1 MNAKIDKTINGKHV
15 TARPVYKGGVQPAY
29 WAATVNQRSL
39 PRQFESAT
47 EAFRYAAQSL
57 VS

>member
-1 MNAKIDKTINGKHV
+1 MNAKIDKTINGQRV
-15 TARPVYKGGVQPAY
+15 SARPVYKGGIQPAY

-47 EAFRYAAQSL
+47 EAFRFAAQSL
-57 VS
+57 AC

>member
-1 MNAKIDKTINGKHV
+1 MNAKIDKTINGKQV
-15 TARPVYKGGVQPAY
+15 TARPIYKGGVQPAY

-39 PRQFESAT
+39 PQQFESAT

>member
-1 MNAKIDKTINGKHV
+1 MNAKIDKTINGQRV
-15 TARPVYKGGVQPAY
+15 SARPVYKGGVQPAY

-47 EAFRYAAQSL
+47 EAFRFAEQSL
-57 VS
+57 VC